1 MNVKMTQAWGWL
13 VAGVLAAGLNAS
25 YHDGGLRWAH
35 QVAEQISYQVEHRS
49 AAVLDLASG
58 HADRF
63 VSEVRLLTTR
73 QETASCPWSTAWAR
87 VQTRVAR
94 TQVARTQ
101 VARTQAGFD
110 RFKAM
115 SDRQEA
121 QLARFEANRARIE
134 AQMARIRLQI
144 DPQIAHLRMT
154 TATFGPVELKTV
166 PVACSRVRVNVP
178 RVPMIRIPAPAI
190 DIESGS
196 GPI

>member
-25 YHDGGLRWAH
+25 YHDGGLQWAH

-63 VSEVRLLTTR
+63 VSEVQLLTTR

-87 VQTRVAR
+87 VQTR
-94 TQVARTQ
+94 VARTQ

-134 AQMARIRLQI
+134 AQMAQIRLQI

-154 TATFGPVELKTV
+154 AATLGPIELKTV
-166 PVACSRVRVNVP
+166 PVACPRIRVNVP

-190 DIESGS
+190 DVESGS

>member
-1 MNVKMTQAWGWL
+1 MNLKMTQAWGWL

-94 TQVARTQ
+94 SE

-110 RFKAM
+110 RLQAM

-144 DPQIAHLRMT
+144 DPQIAHLRMAS
-154 TATFGPVELKTV
+154 ATFGSVELKTV
-166 PVACSRVRVNVP
+166 PASVACPRVRVNVP
-178 RVPMIRIPAPAI
+178 RVPMIRIPFPAI